1 MADSVLDYREDGM
14 SKLLIN
20 ESPLQV
26 QPSLAM
32 AIGLNEAIFLQQLH
46 YWIGASRFV
55 RDGEKWVY
63 NTYSDWL
70 LQLKYMSLPT
80 LKRTIKSL
88 KDQKLVRVERF
99 EKLRSNQVN
108 FYSIDY
114 ETLAIISENIEQA
127 IDSIDQ
133 LKMSQSNSSNC
144 TNAVAQN
151 DPIHQLK
158 MSQSPLAQNEP
169 MYTREYQENTQENTQ
184 ESNKKKSTK
193 PRKPKFTFEEACAV
207 QLPSGVN
214 RDLWIAYI
222 EMRQASKKLPTQKAI
237 EMILDD
243 LNKWGHEK
251 ANQSIQNSIKSNWVG
266 LFEPKQAVQTY
277 ATTYQS
283 AASKN
288 SQTMNDHDAFFAK
301 YGIGTE
307 RQEQVIDVNP
317 EHPCAITW
325 EHEQ

>member
-1 MADSVLDYREDGM
+1 M

-46 YWIGASRFV
+46 YWIGTSRFI
-55 RDGEKWVY
+55 RDGQKWVY

-88 KDQKLVRVERF
+88 KEKKLVRVERF
-99 EKLRSNQVN
+99 DKLRSNQVN
-108 FYSIDY
+108 YYSIDY
-114 ETLAIISENIEQA
+114 ETLAIISENIAQA

-133 LKMSQSNSSNC
+133 LKMSQSISSNC

-151 DPIHQLK
+151 EPIHQLK

-169 MYTREYQENTQENTQ
+169 MYTREYQETTQEIT
-184 ESNKKKSTK
+184 NKKS
-193 PRKPKFTFEEACAV
+193 KPKFTLEDASSVE
-207 QLPSGVN
+207 LPEGVS
-214 RDLWIAYI
+214 RELWVGYI
-222 EMRQASKKLPTQKAI
+222 EMRFSMNKKPTPKAV
-237 EMILDD
+237 ELALKD
-243 LNKWGHEK
+243 LAKWGAEK
-251 ANQSIQNSIKSNWVG
+251 ANQSLKNSITSNWVG

-277 ATTYQS
+277 TRAYSNQS
-283 AASKN
+283 QASTRM
-288 SQTMNDHDAFFAK
+288 SEIQELIAK
-301 YGIGTE
+301 EEAGYEQYGF
-307 RQEQVIDVNP
+307 
-317 EHPCAITW
+317 
-325 EHEQ
+325 

>member
-1 MADSVLDYREDGM
+1 M

-46 YWIGASRFV
+46 YWIGTSRFV
-55 RDGEKWVY
+55 RDGKKWVY

-127 IDSIDQ
+127 IDSIDK

-158 MSQSPLAQNEP
+158 MSQSPVAQNEP
-169 MYTREYQENTQENTQ
+169 MYTREYQETTQEITH
-184 ESNKKKSTK
+184 KKA
-193 PRKPKFTFEEACAV
+193 KPKFSLEDASSVE
-207 QLPSGVN
+207 LPEGVN
-214 RDLWIAYI
+214 RDLWVGYI
-222 EMRQASKKLPTQKAI
+222 EMRFSMNKKPTPKAVELAI
-237 EMILDD
+237 KD
-243 LNKWGHEK
+243 LAKWGAEK
-251 ANQSIQNSIKSNWVG
+251 ANQSLKNSITSNWTG

-277 ATTYQS
+277 TRTYSQQS
-283 AASKN
+283 QASTRM
-288 SQTMNDHDAFFAK
+288 SEIQALIAK
-301 YGIGTE
+301 EEAG
-307 RQEQVIDVNP
+307 
-317 EHPCAITW
+317 
-325 EHEQ
+325 HEQYGF

>member
-1 MADSVLDYREDGM
+1 M

-46 YWIGASRFV
+46 YWIGTSRFI
-55 RDGEKWVY
+55 RDGQKWVY

-88 KDQKLVRVERF
+88 KEKKLVRVERF
-99 EKLRSNQVN
+99 DKLRSNQVN
-108 FYSIDY
+108 YYSIDY
-114 ETLAIISENIEQA
+114 ETLAIISENIAQA

-133 LKMSQSNSSNC
+133 LKMSQSISSNC

-151 DPIHQLK
+151 EPIHQLK

-169 MYTREYQENTQENTQ
+169 MYTREYQETTQEIT
-184 ESNKKKSTK
+184 NKKS
-193 PRKPKFTFEEACAV
+193 KPKFTLEDASSVE
-207 QLPSGVN
+207 LPEGVS
-214 RDLWIAYI
+214 RELWVGYI
-222 EMRQASKKLPTQKAI
+222 EMRFSMNKKPTPKAV
-237 EMILDD
+237 ELALKD
-243 LNKWGHEK
+243 LAKWGAEK
-251 ANQSIQNSIKSNWVG
+251 ANQSLKNSITSNWVG

-277 ATTYQS
+277 TRAYSNQSQAATRMSEIQELI
-283 AASKN
+283 
-288 SQTMNDHDAFFAK
+288 AK
-301 YGIGTE
+301 EEAGNEQYGF
-307 RQEQVIDVNP
+307 
-317 EHPCAITW
+317 
-325 EHEQ
+325 

>member
-46 YWIGASRFV
+46 YWLGASKYS
-55 RDGEKWVY
+55 RDGRVWVY
-63 NTYSDWL
+63 NTYAEWI
-70 LQLKYMSLPT
+70 LQLRYTSIAT
-80 LKRTIKSL
+80 LKRTIKNL
-88 KDQKLVRVERF
+88 REHRLILVERF
-99 EKLRSNQVN
+99 EQNKSNQVN
-108 FYSIDY
+108 YYTIDY
-114 ETLAIISENIEQA
+114 DTLAIIEENISQA
-127 IDSIDQ
+127 IDSIHKV
-133 LKMSQSNSSNC
+133 KMSQSSSSNC
-144 TNAVAQN
+144 TNGV
-151 DPIHQLK
+151 
-158 MSQSPLAQNEP
+158 AQNEP
-169 MYTREYQENTQENTQ
+169 MDRVKMSQSLQENTQENTQ

-277 ATTYQS
+277 AATYQS
-283 AASKN
+283 SASKI
-288 SQTMNDHDAFFAK
+288 SKTMNDHDAFFAK
-301 YGIGTE
+301 YGIGSE
-307 RQEQVIDVNP
+307 QQEIIDVNP
-317 EHPCAITW
+317 EHPFAITW

>member
-1 MADSVLDYREDGM
+1 M

-46 YWIGASRFV
+46 YWVGTSRFI
-55 RDGEKWVY
+55 RDGQRWVY

-88 KDQKLVRVERF
+88 KEKKLVRVERF
-99 EKLRSNQVN
+99 DKLRSNQVN
-108 FYSIDY
+108 YYSIDY
-114 ETLAIISENIEQA
+114 ETLAIISENIAQA

-133 LKMSQSNSSNC
+133 LKMSQSISSNC

-151 DPIHQLK
+151 EPIDQLK

-169 MYTREYQENTQENTQ
+169 MYTREYQETTQEIT
-184 ESNKKKSTK
+184 NKKA
-193 PRKPKFTFEEACAV
+193 KPKFSLEEASSV
-207 QLPSGVN
+207 DLPEGVS
-214 RDLWIAYI
+214 RELWVGYI
-222 EMRQASKKLPTQKAI
+222 EMRFSMNKKPTPKAVEI
-237 EMILDD
+237 AIKD
-243 LNKWGHEK
+243 LEKWGADK
-251 ANQSIQNSIKSNWVG
+251 ANQSLKNSITSNWTG

-277 ATTYQS
+277 AS
-283 AASKN
+283 AYSKN
-288 SQTMNDHDAFFAK
+288 PPRNVNDAWAN
-301 YGIGTE
+301 
-307 RQEQVIDVNP
+307 NP
-317 EHPCAITW
+317 VQYTKTLEEAEIPEDW
-325 EHEQ
+325 V

>member
-1 MADSVLDYREDGM
+1 M

-46 YWIGASRFV
+46 YWVGTSRFI
-55 RDGEKWVY
+55 RDGQRWVY

-88 KDQKLVRVERF
+88 KEKKLVRVERF
-99 EKLRSNQVN
+99 DKLRSNQVN
-108 FYSIDY
+108 YYSIDY
-114 ETLAIISENIEQA
+114 ETLAIISENIAQA

-133 LKMSQSNSSNC
+133 LKMSQSISSNC

-151 DPIHQLK
+151 EPVDQLK

-169 MYTREYQENTQENTQ
+169 MYTREYQETTQEIT
-184 ESNKKKSTK
+184 NKKA
-193 PRKPKFTFEEACAV
+193 KPKFSLEEASSV
-207 QLPSGVN
+207 ELPEGVS
-214 RDLWIAYI
+214 RELWVGYI
-222 EMRQASKKLPTQKAI
+222 EMRFSMNKKPTPKAVEI
-237 EMILDD
+237 AIKD
-243 LNKWGHEK
+243 LEKWGADK
-251 ANQSIQNSIKSNWVG
+251 ANQSLKNSITSNWTG

-277 ATTYQS
+277 AS
-283 AASKN
+283 AYSKN
-288 SQTMNDHDAFFAK
+288 SPRNVNDAWAN
-301 YGIGTE
+301 
-307 RQEQVIDVNP
+307 NP
-317 EHPCAITW
+317 VQYTKTLEEAEIPEDW
-325 EHEQ
+325 V

>member
-1 MADSVLDYREDGM
+1 M

-46 YWIGASRFV
+46 YWIGTSRFI
-55 RDGEKWVY
+55 RDGQKWVY

-88 KDQKLVRVERF
+88 KEKKLVRVERF
-99 EKLRSNQVN
+99 DKLRSNQVN
-108 FYSIDY
+108 YYSIDY
-114 ETLAIISENIEQA
+114 ETLAIISENIAQA

-133 LKMSQSNSSNC
+133 LKMSQSISSNC

-151 DPIHQLK
+151 EPIHQLK

-169 MYTREYQENTQENTQ
+169 MYTREYQETTQEIT
-184 ESNKKKSTK
+184 NKKS
-193 PRKPKFTFEEACAV
+193 KPKFTLEDASSVE
-207 QLPSGVN
+207 LPEGVS
-214 RDLWIAYI
+214 RELWVGYI
-222 EMRQASKKLPTQKAI
+222 EMRFSMNKKPTPKAV
-237 EMILDD
+237 ELALKD
-243 LNKWGHEK
+243 LAKWGAEK
-251 ANQSIQNSIKSNWVG
+251 ANQSLKNSITSNWVG

-277 ATTYQS
+277 TRAYSNQS
-283 AASKN
+283 QASTRM
-288 SQTMNDHDAFFAK
+288 SEIQELIAK
-301 YGIGTE
+301 EEAGNEQYGF
-307 RQEQVIDVNP
+307 
-317 EHPCAITW
+317 
-325 EHEQ
+325 